1 MNLAVPRGIIYHH
14 ILCDFKYLFKALYSN
29 LKDQTIILKFEKAF
43 SDFIGSPYC
52 LAFPY
57 ARTAIYFSLKTC
69 NFPRGSEIIM
79 PPISIK
85 GILDVVL
92 DCGLIP
98 VFVDIDPNT
107 LCFDSKKL
115 KKAITSKT
123 KAIIVT
129 YLYGIVPNIKE
140 IITISKGSNLFVIE
154 DFSQCLNG
162 KFKSKK
168 IGTFGDVGVYSA
180 SSIKTLDT
188 YGGGLLICKNKKLF
202 LSLSKYKDSLS
213 SPGRWHLITKIL
225 TDLIRNLA
233 TNRIIFTCFVFPLLR
248 LLNFIKPGSIIKQTG
263 DRDSNMISSLP
274 KEWFYAFS
282 SVQANAG
289 LFYLPKINNIDKVR
303 IENVKRIKS
312 ATSIIFPRGTV
323 NSTNVYW
330 QLIAFF
336 SDPQKTQQKL
346 HLRGIDTARS
356 SLLNISNLP
365 AYPYRKS
372 MPHAENLYRRGL
384 FIPSY
389 HSLSKKDIKRIIDAL
404 NQVYTRNG

>member
-1 MNLAVPRGIIYHH
+1 MNLAVPRGIIYHQ
-14 ILCDFKYLFKALYSN
+14 IFFDFKYLFKALFFN
-29 LKDQTIILKFEKAF
+29 LKDKNTIRKFENVF
-43 SDFIGSPYC
+43 SKFIGSPYC

-57 ARTAIYFSLKTC
+57 ARTAIFFSLKAC

-115 KKAITSKT
+115 KKAITPKT

-140 IITISKGSNLFVIE
+140 IISISKKSNLFVIE

-168 IGTFGDVGVYSA
+168 VGTFGDVGVYSA

-202 LSLSKYKDSLS
+202 STLSQYKDSLP

-225 TDLIRNLA
+225 TDLTRNLA

-248 LLNFIKPGSIIKQTG
+248 FLNFIKPGSVIKQTG
-263 DRDSNMISSLP
+263 DRNSNMILSLP
-274 KEWFYAFS
+274 REWFYSFS
-282 SVQANAG
+282 SLQANVG
-289 LFYLPKINNIDKVR
+289 LFYLPKINNIDKIR
-303 IENVKRIKS
+303 IENVRRIKS
-312 ATSIIFPRGTV
+312 ATSIIFPKGV
-323 NSTNVYW
+323 LNSINVYW

-336 SDPQKTQQKL
+336 YDPQKIQQKL
-346 HLRGIDTARS
+346 HLKGIDTARS
-356 SLLNISNLP
+356 SLLNISNLS

-372 MPHAENLYRRGL
+372 MPYAENLYNQGL

-404 NQVYTRNG
+404 NLVITAND